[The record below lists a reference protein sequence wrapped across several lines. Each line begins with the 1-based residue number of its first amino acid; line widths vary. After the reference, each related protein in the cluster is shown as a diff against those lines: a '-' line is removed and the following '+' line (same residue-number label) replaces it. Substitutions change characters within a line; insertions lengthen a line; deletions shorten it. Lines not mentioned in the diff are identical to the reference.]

1 MKMYIR
7 LLFLSFWCWR
17 HGITMGIDDS
27 VDGYYII
34 GFRDRNSRLRVRT
47 PRMSYVISVKPCR
60 EPYIICNKIRRA
72 VYSKM
77 VLKRGKSRMHIVN
90 FIEPGLMTIC

>member
-7 LLFLSFWCWR
+7 LLFLSFRCWR

-27 VDGYYII
+27 INGYYVV
-34 GFRDRNSRLRVRT
+34 GFRDSNRRT
-47 PRMSYVISVKPCR
+47 RMPQMSYVISVKPCR
-60 EPYIICNKIRRA
+60 KPYIICNKIRRA

-77 VLKRGKSRMHIVN
+77 VLRKGKSHMHIVN

>member
-1 MKMYIR
+1 
-7 LLFLSFWCWR
+7 
-17 HGITMGIDDS
+17 MGIDDS
-27 VDGYYII
+27 VDGYYVV
-34 GFRDRNSRLRVRT
+34 GFRDRNSRLRK

-77 VLKRGKSRMHIVN
+77 VLRRGKCKMHIVH
-90 FIEPGLMTIC
+90 FIKPGLMTIC